1 MDLLQADN
9 RRRQANFLRQNPT
22 FRISNSRHK
31 LTDTSN
37 KALTNLAANSLY
49 FKKSNTLKRTQKS
62 VQLQDDDRELEEKAA
77 RKVAM
82 QDSSSLLGEQSM
94 DSVSRREKAKK
105 IHIIELDGMKEN
117 EGQ

>member
-1 MDLLQADN
+1 M
-9 RRRQANFLRQNPT
+9 RQNPT
-22 FRISNSRHK
+22 FRITNSRHK

-62 VQLQDDDRELEEKAA
+62 IQLQDDDRELEEKAA

-82 QDSSSLLGEQSM
+82 QDSSSLLGDQSM
-94 DSVSRREKAKK
+94 DDSNNRRDLAKK
-105 IHIIELDGMKEN
+105 IHIIELDGGAKEN
-117 EGQ
+117 EGGSLNIGQKNTAEF

>member
-22 FRISNSRHK
+22 FRITNSRHK

-62 VQLQDDDRELEEKAA
+62 IQL
-77 RKVAM
+77 
-82 QDSSSLLGEQSM
+82 
-94 DSVSRREKAKK
+94 
-105 IHIIELDGMKEN
+105 
-117 EGQ
+117 